1 MKETNKEENIQSY
14 NVDNFP
20 NQNKVSDK
28 LLLRGVIALFLIL
41 CIILF
46 GHYKVKSQKIEITNT
61 YKENI
66 IDIIPFKIDNNSF
79 SKQGVKET
87 NIVSEPYDLL
97 SMCNNIKDIRETVKE
112 IEAERQKKLKEEKEE
127 LIKNSFKKYVSSSN
141 GLNVRNREWQIIKTL
156 PFNSEVTI
164 LIENATEDNEW
175 DIILYND
182 EYCYINN
189 KSLSKE
195 KVKEVTLQ
203 YNDFKGSNVVYLG
216 TFSSTAYCACSKCC
230 GKWASI
236 GKTASG
242 TRPTQG
248 RTIAVDPRVIPLGS
262 KVIINGRTY
271 IAEDT
276 GSAIKGKKI
285 DIFYSSHRDA
295 LNWGR
300 RNIEVYIVR

>member
-20 NQNKVSDK
+20 NQNKVSEN
-28 LLLRGVIALFLIL
+28 LLLRGLISLLLIL

-46 GHYKVKSQKIEITNT
+46 GHYNVKSASLEISNI
-61 YKENI
+61 YKKNI
-66 IDIIPFKIDNNSF
+66 VDIIPFKIDNDSF
-79 SKQGVKET
+79 FNQGVKET
-87 NIVSEPYDLL
+87 NIAFEPYELL
-97 SMCNNIKDIRETVKE
+97 SMCNNIKDIREVVQEEK
-112 IEAERQKKLKEEKEE
+112 QKKLKEEKEK
-127 LIKNSFKKYVSSSN
+127 LIKNSFKKYVSSPN
-141 GLNVRNREWQIIKTL
+141 GLNIRNREWQIIKTL

-203 YNDFKGSNVVYLG
+203 YNDFKGSNIVYLG

-230 GKWASI
+230 GKWSAAN
-236 GKTASG
+236 TASG

-248 RTIAVDPRVIPLGS
+248 RTIAVDPKVIPLGS
-262 KVIINGRTY
+262 KIIINGRTY

-285 DIFYSSHRDA
+285 DIFYSSHQDA

-300 RNIEVYIVR
+300 RNIEVSVVR

>member
-1 MKETNKEENIQSY
+1 M
-14 NVDNFP
+14 
-20 NQNKVSDK
+20 
-28 LLLRGVIALFLIL
+28 LIL

-46 GHYKVKSQKIEITNT
+46 GHYNVKSASLEISNI
-61 YKENI
+61 YKKNI
-66 IDIIPFKIDNNSF
+66 VDIIPFKIDNDSF
-79 SKQGVKET
+79 FNQGVKET
-87 NIVSEPYDLL
+87 NIAFEPYELL
-97 SMCNNIKDIRETVKE
+97 SMCNNIKDIREIV
-112 IEAERQKKLKEEKEE
+112 QEEKEK
-127 LIKNSFKKYVSSSN
+127 LIKNSFKKYVSSPN
-141 GLNVRNREWQIIKTL
+141 GLNIRNREWQIIKTL

-203 YNDFKGSNVVYLG
+203 YNDFKGSNIVYLG

-230 GKWASI
+230 GRSGAN
-236 GKTASG
+236 TASG

-248 RTIAVDPRVIPLGS
+248 RTIAVDPKVIPLGS
-262 KVIINGRTY
+262 KIIINGRTY

-285 DIFYSSHRDA
+285 DIFYSSHQDA

-300 RNIEVYIVR
+300 RNIEVSVVR